1 LEGYGMKVY
10 VHEKG
15 IILVG
20 KGWEI
25 LQKLKEYKK
34 EYSTVSEWVE
44 NITQK

>member
-1 LEGYGMKVY
+1 MKVV

-20 KGWEI
+20 KSWEI
-25 LQKLKEYKK
+25 LQKLKEYNKD
-34 EYSTVSEWVE
+34 YTFVSEWVK

>member
-1 LEGYGMKVY
+1 MKVV

-25 LQKLKEYKK
+25 LQKLKEYNR
-34 EYSTVSEWVE
+34 EYVSVSEWITNV
-44 NITQK
+44 TQK

>member
-1 LEGYGMKVY
+1 MKLV

-25 LQKLKEYKK
+25 LQKLKQYNKD
-34 EYSTVSEWVE
+34 YVYVSDWVQ
-44 NITQK
+44 NIIQK

>member
-1 LEGYGMKVY
+1 MKVV

-25 LQKLKEYKK
+25 LQKLKEYNK
-34 EYSTVSEWVE
+34 EYNSVTDWIQS
-44 NITQK
+44 ITKK

>member
-1 LEGYGMKVY
+1 MKVV

-25 LQKLKEYKK
+25 LQKLKQYNKD
-34 EYSTVSEWVE
+34 YVYVSDWVQ
-44 NITQK
+44 NIIQK